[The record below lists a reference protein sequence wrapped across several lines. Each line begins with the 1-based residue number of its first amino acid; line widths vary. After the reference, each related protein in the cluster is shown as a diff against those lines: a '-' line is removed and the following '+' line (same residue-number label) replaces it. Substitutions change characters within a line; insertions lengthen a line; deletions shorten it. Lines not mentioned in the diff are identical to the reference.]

1 MNILDYK
8 SDEFNKDTW
17 LDIMYQKQ
25 LDVAIK
31 YEEIEGLPRFPLS
44 IDPKSSQIVF
54 KKFLYRV
61 SEELRRIL

>member
-17 LDIMYQKQ
+17 LTEMYNKQ
-25 LDVAIK
+25 LSVAIK
-31 YEEIEGLPRFPLS
+31 YEEIEDLPRFPLS
-44 IDPKSSQIVF
+44 IDSKSSQIVF